1 MALQSLILP
10 IISLFRSAGINQAA
24 NALRGLGGQFNSLSG
39 QIGTAAA
46 SFSAFQALTT
56 AQTFTR
62 DSVAA
67 ANLFERN
74 LLGLNQVFE
83 ELQPR
88 IVGFTKEV
96 ENYGLSQSQ
105 AAQASVFLGSV
116 LKQYGFNTMQVADET
131 ERLVTLSQDLATTYG
146 YDVSEALLAVTAL
159 FRGEYDPIEK
169 FGVAM
174 KQNEV
179 NARIAA
185 QGLEDLE
192 GAALANAQATAR
204 LQMLFERAGDSI
216 GAFGRASDTLYGS
229 QQRLNA
235 VMGNLQLAFGAP
247 LQRPLAAINNLFA
260 DLAQEFGPD
269 IVEIGDALASTVG
282 SLTPIIGLLTRTFF
296 ELISPLQQVVEIINL
311 VITVI
316 TGALSPAIVSLNGL
330 LGIFNGL
337 LDVGSAL
344 LGKFA
349 GDLRGASEDSDSFK
363 RLLENLG
370 IDPDRENS
378 LESYVRRLNS
388 LAMTI
393 EKSSG
398 SVEVFNTNTHLT
410 ELGAIS
416 AATETANLANKVNVL
431 EEALRAGGSGAKDA
445 EGKLIGLSGVFERID
460 EAIGKSKAKQG
471 LEDLGL
477 SAGLIEEVLTSPNWE
492 AIFQRIQKLARL
504 TAIDIRK
511 VMSVTAAAGIMNDI
525 ALLQKELDDL
535 ITVDPKGSAQKTV
548 KSFFDT
554 LNEEV
559 AKESAA
565 SKLRQM
571 QASEGLVQ
579 AILGADNWEATYKRI
594 IATGPAGLQKLQQ
607 QFNKTADGV
616 REAAEAAKEFADANK
631 AARDAAI
638 EAIESNVKSLKSAA
652 KEAADAL
659 TDVKAR
665 AEDFRRWSLDN
676 LTNIRILPDFEREL
690 GRFEEAIV
698 STISGIQ
705 SELTSAVR
713 SGLITDASFRSLSAW
728 VNTESKAL
736 QEIAKRR
743 DDLAN
748 RAALSESLIKEYQ
761 GALTSALK
769 LTSLFSRLKNETEKV
784 TITEVS
790 EGVIK
795 LGSTLKEFGV
805 TVTRTYEKTIE
816 QTTSKSAALV
826 EEFKTMTKKARDFA
840 ANLVKLRDMGLDP
853 MLFSDL
859 VQAGVEAGGETAQ
872 ALVEGGSETIGE
884 INSLFSEINKL
895 GAELGLDVG
904 QTMYDA
910 GRDMTFGLIDGIRS
924 EQQQLYDQAI
934 EMAKT
939 FSETFKNSLNIAID
953 IPIRA
958 AEKVLKEAEGAV
970 KKAQTADIASVMQIQ
985 KLIDGA
991 TAAMDVVKGEAAR
1004 IGILFKRNVFEAIK
1018 TDLLAG
1024 MRFDLGGIVSGLSS
1038 AELIPRAGALGSGAV
1053 QNYFELVVNAGLGAD
1068 GTQIGQQIVNEIL
1081 KYERSSGTV
1090 FARSGS

>member
-10 IISLFRSAGINQAA
+10 IISLFRSAGINQAS
-24 NALRGLGGQFNSLSG
+24 NALRGLTGQFNSLSG
-39 QIGTAAA
+39 QIGAAAA
-46 SFSAFQALTT
+46 SFSAFQALSTARQFTT
-56 AQTFTR
+56 E
-62 DSVAA
+62 SVEA
-67 ANLFERN
+67 ANMFARN
-74 LLGLNQVFE
+74 LLGLKQVFE
-83 ELQPR
+83 DLQPR
-88 IVGFTKEV
+88 MVGFTKEV

-105 AAQASVFLGSV
+105 AAQAAVFLGSV
-116 LKQYGFNTMQVADET
+116 LKQYGFSTMESADQT

-185 QGLEDLE
+185 QGLKDLE
-192 GAALANAQATAR
+192 GAALANAQAIAR
-204 LQMLFERAGDSI
+204 LEMLFERASDSI
-216 GAFGRASDTLYGS
+216 GAFGRASETLYGS

-235 VMGNLQLAFGAP
+235 VLGNLQLGFGEP
-247 LQRPLAAINNLFA
+247 LQKPLAAINNLFA

-269 IVEIGDALASTVG
+269 VIEIGEAIASTIG
-282 SLTPIIGLLTRTFF
+282 SVSPIIQLLGRTFF
-296 ELISPLQQVVEIINL
+296 ELISPLQQIIEILNL
-311 VITVI
+311 VITII
-316 TGALSPAIVSLNGL
+316 TGALSPAIISINAL

-344 LGKFA
+344 LGKFSN
-349 GDLRGASEDSDSFK
+349 DLKGASKDSDSFK

-370 IDPDRENS
+370 IDPDKENS
-378 LESYVRRLNS
+378 LESYIRRLAS
-388 LAMTI
+388 LTEWI
-393 EKSSG
+393 KRSSG
-398 SVEVFNTNTHLT
+398 AIEVFQTNTHLT
-410 ELGAIS
+410 ELTTLA
-416 AATETANLANKVNVL
+416 AATEAANLAKKVNVL
-431 EEALRAGGSGAKDA
+431 ELALRAGGSGAKDA
-445 EGKLIGLSGVFERID
+445 ENKLTGLSGVFDRID
-460 EAIGKSKAKQG
+460 EAIGKSKAKQA

-492 AIFQRIQKLARL
+492 GIFQRIQKLARL
-504 TAIDIRK
+504 TAIDIRT
-511 VMSVTAAAGIMNDI
+511 VMSVTAAAGITNEI
-525 ALLQKELDDL
+525 TKLQKELDDL
-535 ITVDPKGSAQKTV
+535 FKVDAKGSAKKTI

-559 AKESAA
+559 AKEAA
-565 SKLRQM
+565 ANKLRKM
-571 QASEGLVQ
+571 KLSEGLVQ
-579 AILGADNWEATYKRI
+579 AIIGTDQWEATYKRI
-594 IATGPAGLQKLQQ
+594 IAMAPSGLRKLQED
-607 QFNKTADGV
+607 FNKTADGI
-616 REAAEAAKEFADANK
+616 REAANAAKEFENATRV
-631 AARDAAI
+631 ARESAIKAI
-638 EAIESNVKSLKSAA
+638 EANVNSLKAAA
-652 KEAADAL
+652 KQAEQAL
-659 TDVKAR
+659 ADVKAR

-676 LTNIRILPDFEREL
+676 LTNIRILPNFEQEL
-690 GRFEEAIV
+690 GQFEQAIV

-705 SELTSAVR
+705 SELISAVR
-713 SGLITDASFRSLSAW
+713 SGLITDESFRSLSAW

-736 QEIAKRR
+736 ETIAKRR
-743 DDLAN
+743 DDLAK
-748 RAALSESLIKEYQ
+748 RASLSESLIKEYQ

-769 LTSLFSRLKNETEKV
+769 LTSLFNRLKKETETT

-816 QTTSKSAALV
+816 QTTNKSSALV
-826 EEFKTMTKKARDFA
+826 EEFKTMTQKAREFA
-840 ANLVKLRDMGLDP
+840 ANLIKLRDMGLDP
-853 MLFSDL
+853 MLFADL

-872 ALVEGGSETIGE
+872 ALVDGGSETIGE
-884 INSLFSEINKL
+884 INSLFSEINRL
-895 GAELGLDVG
+895 GAELGMDVG
-904 QTMYDA
+904 QTMYEA
-910 GRDMTFGLIDGIRS
+910 GRDMTFGLLDGIRS
-924 EQQQLYDQAI
+924 EQQQLYDQAV

-958 AEKVLKEAEGAV
+958 AEQVLKEANEAV
-970 KKAQTADIASVMQIQ
+970 TKAQTADIASIMQIQ

-991 TAAMDVVKGEAAR
+991 TAAMNVVKGEAAR

-1018 TDLLAG
+1018 ADLLAG

-1081 KYERSSGTV
+1081 KYERSSGNV
-1090 FARSGS
+1090 FVRAGG